1 VAEGMEK
8 PVVVVPGLRIRPMA
22 RTDLPSVLTIERASF
37 PVPWSSATFRSL
49 LRRRDA
55 HLWVAEVGG
64 EVVGYAAVWVVLDQA
79 ELGDLAVVAGSR
91 RQGIGT
97 RLLEAVVGRLAELGV
112 RQLFLEVRES
122 NRAAQ
127 RLYTRHGFIEVGRRA
142 GYYSSP
148 REDALV
154 LERPIRA
161 GGARQPVS

>member
-1 VAEGMEK
+1 MGERREDPA
-8 PVVVVPGLRIRPMA
+8 VVVPDLLIRSMA
-22 RTDLPSVLTIERASF
+22 RTDLPAVLAIERASF

-55 HLWVAEVGG
+55 HLWVAERAG

-79 ELGDLAVVAGSR
+79 ELGDLAVTTASR

-97 RLLEAVVGRLAELGV
+97 RLLETVVGRLAELGV
-112 RQLFLEVRES
+112 RELFLEVRES
-122 NRAAQ
+122 NRDAQ
-127 RLYTRHGFIEVGRRA
+127 RLYTRHGFVEVGRRT

-154 LERPIRA
+154 LQRPI
-161 GGARQPVS
+161 GAADRRQPVS